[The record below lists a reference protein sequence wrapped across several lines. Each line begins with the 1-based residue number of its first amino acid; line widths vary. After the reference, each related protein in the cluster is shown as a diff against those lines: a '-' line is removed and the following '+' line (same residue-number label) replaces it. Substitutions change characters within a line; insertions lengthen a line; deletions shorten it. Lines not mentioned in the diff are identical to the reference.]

1 MDARKGYLKKNCL
14 QLQHNTTGGGDIN
27 VVCDG
32 PVVPDM
38 LWHIIGVSY
47 AIHIGRFQVNGWFGL
62 FVKIHYIELVMALL
76 LLDGAVRTL
85 PIHAGAAKA
94 FTRLR

>member
-14 QLQHNTTGGGDIN
+14 QLQNNTTGGGDTN
-27 VVCDG
+27 VVCDR

-47 AIHIGRFQVNGWFGL
+47 AIHI
-62 FVKIHYIELVMALL
+62 
-76 LLDGAVRTL
+76 
-85 PIHAGAAKA
+85 
-94 FTRLR
+94 